1 MYLLIII
8 CFVCRKNKRRLLDKE
23 DKLALKERHWAK
35 KELSE
40 MADRDWRIFK
50 EDYNI
55 AAKGLY

>member
-1 MYLLIII
+1 M
-8 CFVCRKNKRRLLDKE
+8 DKE